1 MSRSRLTPS
10 FCLRRIELQADGD
23 RTTPWK
29 LTWWFTRPRDPKGT
43 KWGGSGNV
51 SRAAVRT
58 HWPEGNPP
66 LKGGEVT
73 RAMSSSYLRLPIEI
87 KQHAK
92 DRGTCLDKY
101 SISMHVRFE
110 SIPKGKETT
119 AVLAA
124 LEDSKLNKAAAF
136 VFLDAKGNVRFSD
149 GTVLFGTLADVRVHV
164 KPMHWYVIS
173 IAVDASI
180 GNAHVWINGKPH
192 CTAQSMPQIKP
203 QGMHSM
209 TGTMCIFGS
218 SEKKEMHGIKLI
230 TMLTLQLNVLDDE
243 KAKAVFDGGPEGF
256 MANKDQLAGCV
267 GLARLHSAV
276 GYAEA
281 ERRIAQ
287 LIDDFAELKRFTRSE
302 VVHALTTVYK
312 PAGKLFVEET
322 TQGVKLMADT
332 AKESMI
338 GCRVE
343 VDLDGPR
350 AKGTGTLIGFQFNG
364 IYHGD
369 RDLRLGFTNGF
380 CRVDFKEGNPA
391 SVDGRG
397 GWNLKADKVTV
408 FPKKPSAPDP
418 STFRAATTA
427 DGEPSRDFE
436 VGGFVKHVLRD
447 DDEHDHLMRG
457 RVRRSF
463 RPPPHLRG
471 PTRDKGGSTPAQPG
485 VDPDAIFV
493 VTKLTVS
500 EVVAAAIG
508 DMALGGG
515 TSKSDFVVVKPIDP
529 DAGEP
534 KLIEADSFAEDL
546 AEVLAQ
552 ADEKD
557 ATTLLA
563 RFGIYLKQEMV
574 VMVSNKTQEVG
585 DISVAMSSLRE
596 RADSV
601 SSEVEVG
608 VTQRGAM
615 DGAAAQ
621 LVPAQVE
628 GADAE
633 ASGDSDCEESDM

>member
-1 MSRSRLTPS
+1 
-10 FCLRRIELQADGD
+10 
-23 RTTPWK
+23 
-29 LTWWFTRPRDPKGT
+29 
-43 KWGGSGNV
+43 
-51 SRAAVRT
+51 
-58 HWPEGNPP
+58 
-66 LKGGEVT
+66 
-73 RAMSSSYLRLPIEI
+73 
-87 KQHAK
+87 
-92 DRGTCLDKY
+92 
-101 SISMHVRFE
+101 
-110 SIPKGKETT
+110 
-119 AVLAA
+119 
-124 LEDSKLNKAAAF
+124 
-136 VFLDAKGNVRFSD
+136 
-149 GTVLFGTLADVRVHV
+149 
-164 KPMHWYVIS
+164 
-173 IAVDASI
+173 
-180 GNAHVWINGKPH
+180 
-192 CTAQSMPQIKP
+192 
-203 QGMHSM
+203 
-209 TGTMCIFGS
+209 
-218 SEKKEMHGIKLI
+218 
-230 TMLTLQLNVLDDE
+230 
-243 KAKAVFDGGPEGF
+243 
-256 MANKDQLAGCV
+256 
-267 GLARLHSAV
+267 
-276 GYAEA
+276 
-281 ERRIAQ
+281 
-287 LIDDFAELKRFTRSE
+287 
-302 VVHALTTVYK
+302 
-312 PAGKLFVEET
+312 
-322 TQGVKLMADT
+322 
-332 AKESMI
+332 
-338 GCRVE
+338 
-343 VDLDGPR
+343 
-350 AKGTGTLIGFQFNG
+350 
-364 IYHGD
+364 
-369 RDLRLGFTNGF
+369 
-380 CRVDFKEGNPA
+380 
-391 SVDGRG
+391 
-397 GWNLKADKVTV
+397 V

-463 RPPPHLRG
+463 RPPPRLRG
-471 PTRDKGGSTPAQPG
+471 STRDKGGSTPAQPG